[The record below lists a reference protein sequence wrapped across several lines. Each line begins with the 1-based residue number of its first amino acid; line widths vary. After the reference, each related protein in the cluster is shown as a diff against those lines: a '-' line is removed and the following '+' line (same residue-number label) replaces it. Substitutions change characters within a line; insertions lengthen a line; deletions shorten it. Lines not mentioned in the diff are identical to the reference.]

1 MIMNNENNMSANKQN
16 ECKSGAC
23 AQGKHN
29 KGVSCDV
36 KNCAYH
42 DGECYCCADTISV
55 GPSFATSCTDTVC
68 ATFKSK

>member
-1 MIMNNENNMSANKQN
+1 MIMNNENNRK
-16 ECKSGAC
+16 ECKTASC
-23 AQGKHN
+23 AASASAQQKHN
-29 KGVSCDV
+29 KGVNCDV
-36 KNCAYH
+36 KNCAYP